1 MTIAEIPIPQFG
13 APDDIPQIPSAV
25 YRARLARVG
34 ERMRAAGRWLRAHG
48 ESVYGTEACALPLDL
63 DTLRAEGF
71 RDEDIVDAVEIIGFF
86 NYYARMANA
95 LGVEPEAQWTE
106 G

>member
-1 MTIAEIPIPQFG
+1 VKEDHRSASIDG
-13 APDDIPQIPSAV
+13 ATRALLDFAV
-25 YRARLARVG
+25 MVTRDATKVTPRDLDA
-34 ERMRAAGRWLRAHG
+34 LRAQ
-48 ESVYGTEACALPLDL
+48 
-63 DTLRAEGF
+63 GF

-95 LGVEPEAQWTE
+95 LGVEPEPHWAE